1 MDVALHAVRL
11 QEALE
16 FVAAEEIARARAEDG
31 ATWEDVGRAFG
42 VTAQSAHSRFGRK
55 RQPSI

>member
-16 FVAAEEIARARAEDG
+16 FVATQEIVRDRAEDG

-55 RQPSI
+55 RQPSV